1 MHRTLPILPT
11 GLALLAALSAT
22 GCNDA
27 RCDPHPVGE
36 PWKPYEDLLPSDAVV
51 CGPNRHSEAKPSD
64 VVDDYPPTH
73 VFVFYEERDAHVAF
87 QSTLDHFE
95 AAGFTI
101 GKVSA
106 IGEGDTALYD
116 AEVVRDDVTIVLGVN
131 RNDWGTQGSFDLRL
145 PK

>member
-1 MHRTLPILPT
+1 MPRPL
-11 GLALLAALSAT
+11 LALALFTIAT
-22 GCNDA
+22 VTGSGCGDA
-27 RCDPHPVGE
+27 RCDPNPVGE
-36 PWKPYEDLLPSDAVV
+36 PWKDYASLLPDAAVV

-87 QSTLDHFE
+87 LSTLDEFE

-116 AEVVRDDVTIVLGVN
+116 AEVTKDGVTIQIGVN